1 MPGAFAVLLISSGGG
16 MAAEK
21 LFADLIKDIYDG
33 KKSGALY
40 VSTVETSED
49 LFRLYFKNGE
59 IYHMRYGSASGSDCL
74 DIVEYYTLHSATFF
88 EGVRAPERIPTM
100 DLPPTKIIIALL
112 RGLNKK
118 VKIR

>member
-1 MPGAFAVLLISSGGG
+1 MVE
-16 MAAEK
+16 EK
-21 LFADLIKDIYDG
+21 LFADVIQGIYDG

-49 LFRLYFKNGE
+49 LFRIYFKNGE

-74 DIVEYYTLHSATFF
+74 DIIEYYTLHSATFF
-88 EGVRAPERIPTM
+88 EGIQAPERIPSM
-100 DLPPTKIIIALL
+100 NLPPTKITIALL
-112 RGLNKK
+112 RGLDKR

>member
-1 MPGAFAVLLISSGGG
+1 
-16 MAAEK
+16 MAKEK
-21 LFADLIKDIYDG
+21 PFADVIQGIYEE

-49 LFRLYFKNGE
+49 LFRIYFKNGE

-88 EGVRAPERIPTM
+88 EGIRAPERIPSM
-100 DLPPTKIIIALL
+100 NLPPTKIIIALL
-112 RGLNKK
+112 KGFDKK
-118 VKIR
+118 VNIR

>member
-1 MPGAFAVLLISSGGG
+1 MLLLSTQFQRREG
-16 MAAEK
+16 MAEEK
-21 LFADLIKDIYDG
+21 LFADVIQGIYEG

-49 LFRLYFKNGE
+49 LFRIYFKNGE

-74 DIVEYYTLHSATFF
+74 DIIEYYTLHSATFF
-88 EGVRAPERIPTM
+88 EGIQAPERIPSM
-100 DLPPTKIIIALL
+100 NLPPTKITIALL
-112 RGLNKK
+112 RGLDKK

>member
-1 MPGAFAVLLISSGGG
+1 
-16 MAAEK
+16 MAEEK
-21 LFADLIKDIYDG
+21 LFADLIEGIYG
-33 KKSGALY
+33 EKKTGALY

-49 LFRLYFKNGE
+49 LFRIYFKNGE

-88 EGVRAPERIPTM
+88 EGIRAPERIPSM
-100 DLPPTKIIIALL
+100 NLPPTRIIITLL
-112 RGLNKK
+112 RGFGKK

>member
-1 MPGAFAVLLISSGGG
+1 

-21 LFADLIKDIYDG
+21 LFADLIQGIYEE
-33 KKSGALY
+33 KKTGALY
-40 VSTVETSED
+40 VSTVEASED
-49 LFRLYFKNGE
+49 LFRLYFKNGD

-88 EGVRAPERIPTM
+88 EGVRAPERIPSM
-100 DLPPTKIIIALL
+100 NLPPTKIIIALL
-112 RGLNKK
+112 RGFNKK

>member
-1 MPGAFAVLLISSGGG
+1 
-16 MAAEK
+16 MAEEK
-21 LFADLIKDIYDG
+21 LFADLIQGIYEE

-49 LFRLYFKNGE
+49 LFRIYFKNGE

-88 EGVRAPERIPTM
+88 EGIRAPERVPSM
-100 DLPPTKIIIALL
+100 NLPPTKIIIAVLK
-112 RGLNKK
+112 GYGKT